1 MSAVV
6 TPNQAHFNE
15 HDKDGGGQDR
25 LIAATELIAAPPVV
39 PPNIFPI
46 EWRLETPK
54 LAEIYDRAKRE
65 GFNPADLPWEALDP
79 SAFTAEERVAMMYWW
94 ALLANFDASGPAVF
108 ARAMIRAFE
117 VHEEDPVRKCFFSIT
132 RDETNHEECCQR
144 AIQLLVPHGPLGF
157 EPHSE
162 LERAAINNIQWLY
175 HNGGRYWSGFNRAVD
190 RYPLAVL
197 FTSFMLGEVA
207 SSSLFHGMAR
217 GTRHPVFEQIFRSI
231 GRDESRH
238 LQICV
243 TLLEKEWPGLN
254 DEYRAFVTKQLR
266 AGFVFLSMVLW
277 EPPTHQFWELPEYFL
292 QNHRVLLN
300 IARDAGLGL
309 PSTSEQEDNWRLAIA
324 RVRKLL
330 ERWNIEFPAIPE
342 LNIDGIDVGDISDA
356 DIIPVF

>member
-1 MSAVV
+1 MSAAVKAIKAQ
-6 TPNQAHFNE
+6 PINFDYAL
-15 HDKDGGGQDR
+15 DKLAPSER
-25 LIAATELIAAPPVV
+25 LVEAPVV
-39 PPNIFPI
+39 EQPNIFPI
-46 EWRLETPK
+46 EWRLETPR
-54 LAEIYDRAKRE
+54 LAEIYERAKRE
-65 GFNPADLPWEALDP
+65 GFNPADIPWDQLDV
-79 SAFTAEERVAMMYWW
+79 SVFSAEERVAMMYWW

-108 ARAMIRAFE
+108 GRAMIHAFE
-117 VHEEDPVRKCFFSIT
+117 THEEDPVRKCFFSIT

-144 AIQLLVPHGPLGF
+144 AMQRLVPGGPLDF
-157 EPHSE
+157 PATTA
-162 LERAAINNIQWLY
+162 LEKAAVNNIRWLY
-175 HNGGRYWSGFNRAVD
+175 HNGGRYWSGFNRALG

-217 GTRHPVFEQIFRSI
+217 ATRHPVFEQIFRSI

-238 LQICV
+238 LQICI

-277 EPPTHQFWELPEYFL
+277 EPPEKQFWDLPDYFL
-292 QNHRVLLN
+292 QNHRVLLD
-300 IARDAGLGL
+300 IARNAGLGL
-309 PSTSEQEDNWRLAIA
+309 LTTKEQEENWRVAIA

-330 ERWNIEFPAIPE
+330 ERWHIEFPAIPE
-342 LNIDGIDVGDISDA
+342 LDIEGVEVGDITGA